1 MTAWLLFTL
10 VQRSPAANFVGV
22 EPHREFFGSFFQGYL
37 PGLLL
42 RIVVGLILPPLLRV
56 LTKFE
61 GHISYSKI
69 DKYAAMKYYIFMVV
83 NVFFGNVLIG
93 SLIEQLKQYIAA
105 PAT

>member
-1 MTAWLLFTL
+1 MG
-10 VQRSPAANFVGV
+10 ANIVDF
-22 EPHREFFGSFFQGYL
+22 ESRRKFFGSFFQGYL

-42 RIVVGLILPPLLRV
+42 RVVVGLILPPLLRV

-69 DKYAAMKYYIFMVV
+69 DKYAALKYYVFMVV

-93 SLIEQLKQYIAA
+93 SLLEQLKQYIAA
-105 PAT
+105 PTT